1 MELVDIHYWELLHY
15 KIEDLGVRK
24 IIVKLIEYL
33 IKEFEMF
40 TTSVVVRYPALRTS
54 YNIYIEYPC
63 DLTKMKDRLLD
74 KSPVKYKYIG
84 QIIRDFELIAS
95 NCEIFNK
102 NNVSFLQNASR
113 FRQYYFWI
121 FPKMLSRVGY
131 KVEGTYREMI
141 IELSKYFPLDS
152 PMSVDGELYP
162 ISNTRVRDPTEDCAS
177 LLYAHIRRLPE
188 SWQSALIWGVVLIA
202 DATQK
207 YKISSTIVDI
217 DITDI
222 PEAYTWLR
230 GQLIK
235 FQRLISSGR
244 NPENI
249 PTWQEEAH
257 LTDRLEYE
265 EENSDTIEKYES
277 ENCSSLG
284 SDQMSLPE
292 MSDDVLEVKE
302 EVNSRRRRR

>member
-1 MELVDIHYWELLHY
+1 
-15 KIEDLGVRK
+15 
-24 IIVKLIEYL
+24 
-33 IKEFEMF
+33 
-40 TTSVVVRYPALRTS
+40 
-54 YNIYIEYPC
+54 
-63 DLTKMKDRLLD
+63 MKGRLLGR
-74 KSPVKYKYIG
+74 SPVKYKYIG

-95 NCEIFNK
+95 NCEIFNT
-102 NNVSFLQNASR
+102 NNAALLQDAAR

-131 KVEGTYREMI
+131 NVDGTYQEMI
-141 IELSKYFPLDS
+141 AELSKYFPLDS

-162 ISNTRVRDPTEDCAS
+162 ISNTRIRNPTEDCAS
-177 LLYAHIRRLPE
+177 LLYAHMKRLPE

-207 YKISSTIVDI
+207 YKLSSTIVEI

-222 PEAYTWLR
+222 PEAYTWFR

-235 FQRLISSGR
+235 FQRLVLSGKH
-244 NPENI
+244 PEDI

-265 EENSDTIEKYES
+265 EENSDTIEKDES

-292 MSDDVLEVKE
+292 MSDDVLEVRE
-302 EVNSRRRRR
+302 ESNSRRRRR